1 MLHQKDNVPGGPGS
15 GGGSCV
21 LHSIYILPTVLT
33 ACMYN
38 VQYSYDIRMYVCTV
52 CCMYCMGC
60 MSCMFCRSVSHELVL
75 NTVRMTVRMV
85 VCIDG
90 GFVSRRIWMYPFKYC
105 IVPVLNVSGRER

>member
-1 MLHQKDNVPGGPGS
+1 MLHQKDNVPGGPGGP
-15 GGGSCV
+15 GGVVVCPALYLYSTDCTDCLYV
-21 LHSIYILPTVLT
+21 RCTTFV
-33 ACMYN
+33 CMY
-38 VQYSYDIRMYVCTV
+38 VLYVVCTV
-52 CCMYCMGC
+52 WVVCHAC
-60 MSCMFCRSVSHELVL
+60 SVCHVLVL